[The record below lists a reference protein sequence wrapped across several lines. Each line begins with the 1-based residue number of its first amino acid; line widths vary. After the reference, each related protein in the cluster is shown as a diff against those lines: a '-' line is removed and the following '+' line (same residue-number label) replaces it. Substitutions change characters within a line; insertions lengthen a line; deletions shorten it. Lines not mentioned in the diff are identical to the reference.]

1 MEALPPGPGSIK
13 ERFMNKEFTMRLTEG
28 IWNNL
33 YSDQVIET
41 TYMKTGKGPTGLKGN
56 TLDPEIVKRW
66 SLSLHLC
73 AALDRRVTDYLNNT
87 KAPHLHH
94 KEEMPHRIELDRRD
108 LGGLRSTLEGIIH
121 PLDKSQIS
129 QHRELVNIFTGE
141 YSEEGCDLHESIN
154 IGTIQYQEFEAAL
167 PDGFYDV
174 IPRKVKPFKATRRNA
189 QAPAT
194 ETVNCDSIYSR
205 TLGILN
211 SGRDDVK
218 IEDLLQYELSPVP
231 LALFDKTTKSRST
244 DKSKLKSKLMIA
256 DTSRQKCDIAIIDAT
271 AVLRNLHWPGKG
283 GLVSDFINTCREY
296 VRKQLDEYKEVYFIF
311 DRYYDHSI
319 KGEERL
325 SRAKGL
331 TRTFVL
337 QPGAVMPAQKTM
349 MAVIKNKVQLI
360 DLIVNSLK
368 EKPILSKS
376 LLMLTGS
383 EKTPYKIQDGLVSLF
398 PSLNTTHEEAFSGIV
413 A

>member
-1 MEALPPGPGSIK
+1 MGTGCGY
-13 ERFMNKEFTMRLTEG
+13 RMG
-28 IWNNL
+28 
-33 YSDQVIET
+33 YSAT
-41 TYMKTGKGPTGLKGN
+41 T
-56 TLDPEIVKRW
+56 
-66 SLSLHLC
+66 HLIQ
-73 AALDRRVTDYLNNT
+73 
-87 KAPHLHH
+87 APHLHH

-108 LGGLRSTLEGIIH
+108 SGGLRSTLEGIIH
-121 PLDKSQIS
+121 SLDKSQIS

-154 IGTIQYQEFEAAL
+154 IGTIQCQEFEAAL

-194 ETVNCDSIYSR
+194 ETVNCDLIYSR

-256 DTSRQKCDIAIIDAT
+256 DTSRQKCDIAIIDAS

-283 GLVSDFINTCREY
+283 FIDREHAVLSTSFKYGDLTNAIWPSCRNN
-296 VRKQLDEYKEVYFIF
+296 
-311 DRYYDHSI
+311 
-319 KGEERL
+319 
-325 SRAKGL
+325 
-331 TRTFVL
+331 
-337 QPGAVMPAQKTM
+337 PPNC
-349 MAVIKNKVQLI
+349 MA
-360 DLIVNSLK
+360 
-368 EKPILSKS
+368 
-376 LLMLTGS
+376 
-383 EKTPYKIQDGLVSLF
+383 
-398 PSLNTTHEEAFSGIV
+398 
-413 A
+413 